1 MQMRFSSLEIP
12 LQCFFSCNCYF
23 ETHFCED
30 ELSEWDWPA
39 SLSQGDFT
47 VVGMLSVC
55 LSYFPPFPRGW
66 ILCLPSLGKIKK
78 PALTFHRR
86 EFWLWW
92 RSASAGQK
100 HQHGKCQRR
109 SGMSSSLYAG
119 SSRPAVNT
127 PHVNKNVVKKKKKML
142 LVCACVCARERDR
155 EREGGRERERE
166 RESETE
172 RERQRE
178 TKPQR
183 ETDRDRDREM
193 ETESV
198 CVCVCVCVCV
208 HVCKCVQAYVC
219 TCVCALS
226 EIRF

>member
-1 MQMRFSSLEIP
+1 MQGNYNPPRLPHLHKKERKRHHKQQQNKPLMANSSPQNKNKNCMLESMQMRFSSLEIP
-12 LQCFFSCNCYF
+12 LQCFFSWNCYF

-119 SSRPAVNT
+119 SSRPAVKLT
-127 PHVNKNVVKKKKKML
+127 PHMWIKML
-142 LVCACVCARERDR
+142 WKINIFCCW
-155 EREGGRERERE
+155 
-166 RESETE
+166 
-172 RERQRE
+172 
-178 TKPQR
+178 
-183 ETDRDRDREM
+183 
-193 ETESV
+193 
-198 CVCVCVCVCV
+198 CV
-208 HVCKCVQAYVC
+208 HVCVR
-219 TCVCALS
+219 
-226 EIRF
+226 ER